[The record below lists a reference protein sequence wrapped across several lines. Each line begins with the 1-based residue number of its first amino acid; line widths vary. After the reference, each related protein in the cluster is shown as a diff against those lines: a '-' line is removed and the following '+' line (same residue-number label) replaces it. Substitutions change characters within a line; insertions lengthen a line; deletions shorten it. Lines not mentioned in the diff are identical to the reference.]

1 MALLLQ
7 KILFNGIIIMAVF
20 LQQIY
25 KTGDT
30 NMSNST
36 YTNKINTVISE
47 VKKAV
52 IGKDAIIIKVLLAV
66 LCKGHVL
73 IEDIPGVGKTT
84 LALAF
89 SKALSLEHNRMQF
102 TPDVLPS
109 DVTGFSVY
117 NKSTGKFEFRPGVAF
132 CNLFLADE
140 INRTSSKTQS
150 ALLELMEEKSI
161 TVDGNTY
168 KLPEPYTVIATQ
180 NPIGSAGTHNLP
192 DSQLDR
198 FMIKLSM
205 GYPDFKGEV
214 DILKSKYNANP
225 LESVR
230 SVADSSFILELQD
243 YISNVYVDDRIYE
256 YVVSLSEATRNHP
269 MIKLGVSPRGTLA
282 LMQLSKGIAVAMG
295 RDYVIPEDISYIC
308 GDVFEHRIMLNSKA
322 KFSDVSASDVI
333 SDILKSV
340 PVPGI
345 SEPRR

>member
-1 MALLLQ
+1 MD
-7 KILFNGIIIMAVF
+7 N
-20 LQQIY
+20 
-25 KTGDT
+25 
-30 NMSNST
+30 SN
-36 YTNKINTVISE
+36 YTNTINSIITE

-117 NKSTGKFEFRPGVAF
+117 NKATGKFEFREGVAF

-214 DILKSKYNANP
+214 DILKAKHKSNP
-225 LESVR
+225 LENVR
-230 SVADSSFILELQD
+230 SVADTSVILELQD

-256 YVVSLSEATRNHP
+256 YIVSLSTATRNHP
-269 MIKLGVSPRGTLA
+269 MLKLGISPRGTLA

-308 GDVFEHRIMLNSKA
+308 SDVFEHRIMLNSKA
-322 KFSDVSASDVI
+322 KLSDYTPADVI
-333 SDILKSV
+333 SEILKQV

-345 SEPRR
+345 SDSRR

>member
-1 MALLLQ
+1 M
-7 KILFNGIIIMAVF
+7 N
-20 LQQIY
+20 
-25 KTGDT
+25 
-30 NMSNST
+30 NN
-36 YTNKINTVISE
+36 YTNQINAIVSE

-52 IGKDAIIIKVLLAV
+52 IGKDTIIIKVLLAI

-109 DVTGFSVY
+109 DVTGFNIY
-117 NKSTGKFEFRPGVAF
+117 NKKTGAFEFRCGAAF

-161 TVDGNTY
+161 TVDGTTY
-168 KLPEPYTVIATQ
+168 RLPEPYTVIATQ

-205 GYPDFKGEV
+205 GYPDFSGEV
-214 DILKSKYNANP
+214 NILKAKYNSNP
-225 LESVR
+225 LDNVNA
-230 SVADSSFILELQD
+230 VANASFITALQN
-243 YISNVYVDDRIYE
+243 YIADIYVDDRIYE
-256 YVVSLSEATRNHP
+256 YVVALSAATRKHP

-282 LMQLSKGIAVAMG
+282 LMQIAKGIAVIMG
-295 RDYVIPEDISYIC
+295 RDYVIPDDISYIC
-308 GDVFEHRIMLNSKA
+308 ADVFCHRIMLNSKA
-322 KFSDVSASDVI
+322 KL
-333 SDILKSV
+333 SDITAEAIIAEILRTV

-345 SEPRR
+345 SSSGR

>member
-1 MALLLQ
+1 MNNNYSAQ
-7 KILFNGIIIMAVF
+7 INSIL
-20 LQQIY
+20 
-25 KTGDT
+25 T
-30 NMSNST
+30 
-36 YTNKINTVISE
+36 E

-52 IGKDAIIIKVLLAV
+52 IGKDPIIIKVLLAI

-109 DVTGFSVY
+109 DVTGFNVY
-117 NKSTGKFEFRPGVAF
+117 NKAAGKFEFRPGVAF

-161 TVDGNTY
+161 TVDGRTY

-205 GYPDFKGEV
+205 GYPDFGGEV
-214 DILKSKYNANP
+214 NILKSKFNSNP
-225 LESVR
+225 LDTVI
-230 SVADSSFILELQD
+230 SVADASTITALQE
-243 YISNVYVDDRIYE
+243 YISNIYVDDRIYE
-256 YVVSLSEATRNHP
+256 YIVSLSAATRNHP
-269 MIKLGVSPRGTLA
+269 MVKLGVSPRGTLA
-282 LMQLSKGIAVAMG
+282 LMQIAKGIAVAMG
-295 RDYVIPEDISYIC
+295 RDYVIPDDISYIC
-308 GDVFEHRIMLNSKA
+308 HDVFEHRIMLNSKA
-322 KFSDVSASDVI
+322 KLSDVTASDVI
-333 SDILKSV
+333 NEVIKSV

-345 SEPRR
+345 SAAGN

>member
-1 MALLLQ
+1 M
-7 KILFNGIIIMAVF
+7 NN
-20 LQQIY
+20 
-25 KTGDT
+25 T
-30 NMSNST
+30 NYTHYINSIVT
-36 YTNKINTVISE
+36 E

-52 IGKDAIIIKVLLAV
+52 IGKDKIIVKALLAM
-66 LCKGHVL
+66 LCKGHIL

-109 DVTGFSVY
+109 DVTGFSIL
-117 NKSTGKFEFRPGVAF
+117 NKTTGKFEFRPGVAF

-205 GYPDFKGEV
+205 GYPDFGGEV
-214 DILKSKYNANP
+214 AILKSKFNSNPLDTVKPVANP
-225 LESVR
+225 EL
-230 SVADSSFILELQD
+230 ILALQE
-243 YISNVYVDDRIYE
+243 YISNIYVDDRIYE
-256 YVVSLSEATRNHP
+256 YIVALSAATRNHP
-269 MIKLGVSPRGTLA
+269 MLKLGISPRGTLA

-295 RDYVIPEDISYIC
+295 RDYVIPDDVIYIC
-308 GDVFEHRIMLNSKA
+308 ADVFEHRLILNSKA
-322 KFSDVSASDVI
+322 KLSEVSASDI
-333 SDILKSV
+333 IAEIIRQT

-345 SEPRR
+345 SPQQR

>member
-1 MALLLQ
+1 MSN
-7 KILFNGIIIMAVF
+7 IYT
-20 LQQIY
+20 QQIS
-25 KTGDT
+25 D
-30 NMSNST
+30 
-36 YTNKINTVISE
+36 IVAE

-52 IGKDAIIIKVLLAV
+52 IGKDAIIVKTLLAI
-66 LCKGHVL
+66 LCKGHIL

-109 DVTGFSVY
+109 DITGFSVY
-117 NKSTGKFEFRPGVAF
+117 NKIHNTFDFKKGVAF

-205 GYPDFKGEV
+205 GYPDFDGEV
-214 DILKSKYNANP
+214 AILKAKFNSAP
-225 LESVR
+225 LEDVNA
-230 SVADSSFILELQD
+230 VANARTIMELQD
-243 YISNVYVDDRIYE
+243 YISNIYIDDRIYE
-256 YVVSLSEATRNHP
+256 YIVQLSNATRNHP
-269 MIKLGVSPRGTLA
+269 LIKLGISPRGTLA
-282 LMQLSKGIAVAMG
+282 LMQISKGIAVAMG
-295 RDYVIPEDISYIC
+295 RDYVIPDDITYIC
-308 GDVFEHRIMLNSKA
+308 NDVFSHRIMLNSKA
-322 KFSDVSASDVI
+322 KL
-333 SDILKSV
+333 SDITAEQVINDIIKNTSV
-340 PVPGI
+340 PRIAG
-345 SEPRR
+345 

>member
-1 MALLLQ
+1 MNNAHYTKQ
-7 KILFNGIIIMAVF
+7 INDILA
-20 LQQIY
+20 
-25 KTGDT
+25 
-30 NMSNST
+30 
-36 YTNKINTVISE
+36 E

-52 IGKDAIIIKVLLAV
+52 IGKDAIIIKTLLAI
-66 LCKGHVL
+66 LCKGHIL

-109 DVTGFSVY
+109 DITGFSVY
-117 NKSTGKFEFRPGVAF
+117 NKLKNTFEFRAGVAF

-214 DILKSKYNANP
+214 AILKAKFNSSPLDNINA
-225 LESVR
+225 
-230 SVADSSFILELQD
+230 VANIYTINELQE
-243 YISNVYVDDRIYE
+243 YISNIYVDDKVYE
-256 YVVSLSEATRNHP
+256 FIVSLSNATRNHP
-269 MIKLGVSPRGTLA
+269 MIKVGISPRGTLA
-282 LMQLSKGIAVAMG
+282 LMQISRGIAAAMG
-295 RDYVIPEDISYIC
+295 RDYIIPDDVVYIC
-308 GDVFEHRIMLNSKA
+308 PDVFAHRIMLNSKA
-322 KFSDVSASDVI
+322 RLAGASAENIIADIIKNTPAPSI
-333 SDILKSV
+333 SV
-340 PVPGI
+340 
-345 SEPRR
+345 R

>member
-1 MALLLQ
+1 MNNNYSAQ
-7 KILFNGIIIMAVF
+7 INSIL
-20 LQQIY
+20 
-25 KTGDT
+25 T
-30 NMSNST
+30 
-36 YTNKINTVISE
+36 E

-52 IGKDAIIIKVLLAV
+52 IGKDPIIIKVLLAI

-109 DVTGFSVY
+109 DVTGFNVY
-117 NKSTGKFEFRPGVAF
+117 NKAAGKFEFRPGVAF

-161 TVDGNTY
+161 TVDGRTY

-205 GYPDFKGEV
+205 GYPDFGGEV
-214 DILKSKYNANP
+214 NILKSKFNSNP
-225 LESVR
+225 LDTVM
-230 SVADSSFILELQD
+230 SVADASTITTLQE
-243 YISNVYVDDRIYE
+243 YISNIYVDDRIYE
-256 YVVSLSEATRNHP
+256 YIVSLSAATRNHP
-269 MIKLGVSPRGTLA
+269 MVKLGVSPRGTLA
-282 LMQLSKGIAVAMG
+282 LMQIAKGIAVAMG
-295 RDYVIPEDISYIC
+295 RDYVIPDDITYIC
-308 GDVFEHRIMLNSKA
+308 HDVFEHRIMLNSKA
-322 KFSDVSASDVI
+322 KLSDVTASDVI
-333 SDILKSV
+333 NEVIKSV

-345 SEPRR
+345 SAAGN

>member
-1 MALLLQ
+1 M
-7 KILFNGIIIMAVF
+7 NNT
-20 LQQIY
+20 Y
-25 KTGDT
+25 
-30 NMSNST
+30 
-36 YTNKINTVISE
+36 YTNQINSIIAE

-52 IGKDAIIIKVLLAV
+52 IGKDAIIIKALLAM
-66 LCKGHVL
+66 LCKGHIL

-117 NKSTGKFEFRPGVAF
+117 NKSNGKFEFRPGVAF

-205 GYPDFKGEV
+205 GYPDFEGEV
-214 DILKSKYNANP
+214 SILKSKHNDNP
-225 LESVR
+225 LENVSA
-230 SVADSSFILELQD
+230 VADASSIKELQD
-243 YISNVYVDDRIYE
+243 HIANIYIDDRIYE
-256 YVVSLSEATRNHP
+256 YIVSISAATRNHP
-269 MIKLGVSPRGTLA
+269 MLKLGVSPRGTLA

-308 GDVFEHRIMLNSKA
+308 NDVFEHRIMLNSKA
-322 KFSDVSASDVI
+322 KLSDTSAA
-333 SDILKSV
+333 DIIKEILRTV

-345 SEPRR
+345 GEK

>member
-1 MALLLQ
+1 MN
-7 KILFNGIIIMAVF
+7 KTYYTD
-20 LQQIY
+20 QI
-25 KTGDT
+25 
-30 NMSNST
+30 NS
-36 YTNKINTVISE
+36 VIAE

-52 IGKDAIIIKVLLAV
+52 IGKDAIIIKTLLAM
-66 LCKGHVL
+66 LCKGHIL

-89 SKALSLEHNRMQF
+89 SKALSLAHNRMQF

-117 NKSTGKFEFRPGVAF
+117 NKTTGKFEFRPGVAF

-205 GYPDFKGEV
+205 GYPDFSGEV
-214 DILKSKYNANP
+214 SILKAKHSDNP
-225 LESVR
+225 LESVKP
-230 SVADSSFILELQD
+230 VADAAFITELQD
-243 YISNVYVDDRIYE
+243 YITNIYVDDRIYE
-256 YVVSLSEATRNHP
+256 YIVSISAATRKHP
-269 MIKLGVSPRGTLA
+269 LLKLGVSPRGTLA
-282 LMQLSKGIAVAMG
+282 LMQLSKGIAVTMG
-295 RDYVIPEDISYIC
+295 RDYVIPEDVSYIC
-308 GDVFEHRIMLNSKA
+308 HDVLEHRIMLSSKA
-322 KFSDVSASDVI
+322 KLSDTSAHDVI
-333 SDILKSV
+333 TDILKTV

-345 SEPRR
+345 GGK

>member
-1 MALLLQ
+1 M
-7 KILFNGIIIMAVF
+7 
-20 LQQIY
+20 
-25 KTGDT
+25 
-30 NMSNST
+30 
-36 YTNKINTVISE
+36 
-47 VKKAV
+47 
-52 IGKDAIIIKVLLAV
+52 LLAI

-109 DVTGFSVY
+109 DVTGFNVY
-117 NKSTGKFEFRPGVAF
+117 NKAIGKFEFRPGVAF

-161 TVDGNTY
+161 TVDGRTY

-205 GYPDFKGEV
+205 GYPDFSGEV
-214 DILKSKYNANP
+214 SILKSKYNANP
-225 LESVR
+225 LDNVSA
-230 SVADSSFILELQD
+230 VADASTIIALQE
-243 YISNVYVDDRIYE
+243 YISNIYVDDRIYE
-256 YVVSLSEATRNHP
+256 YIVSLSAATRNHP
-269 MIKLGVSPRGTLA
+269 MVKLGVSPRGTLA
-282 LMQLSKGIAVAMG
+282 LMQIAKGIAVAMG
-295 RDYVIPEDISYIC
+295 RDYVIPDDITYIC
-308 GDVFEHRIMLNSKA
+308 RDVFEHRIMLNSKA
-322 KFSDVSASDVI
+322 KLSDVTAADVI
-333 SDILKSV
+333 ADVIKSV

-345 SEPRR
+345 GSEGK

>member
-1 MALLLQ
+1 M
-7 KILFNGIIIMAVF
+7 N
-20 LQQIY
+20 
-25 KTGDT
+25 
-30 NMSNST
+30 N
-36 YTNKINTVISE
+36 YTNQINSIVNE

-52 IGKDAIIIKVLLAV
+52 VGKDSIIIKVLLAI
-66 LCKGHVL
+66 LCKGHIL

-109 DVTGFSVY
+109 DVTGFNIY
-117 NKSTGKFEFRPGVAF
+117 NKSTGNFEFRKGAAF

-150 ALLELMEEKSI
+150 ALLELMEEKRI
-161 TVDGNTY
+161 TVDGKTY
-168 KLPEPYTVIATQ
+168 KLPAPYTVIATQ
-180 NPIGSAGTHNLP
+180 NPIGSAGTHSLP

-205 GYPDFKGEV
+205 GYPDFGSEV
-214 DILKSKYNANP
+214 SILKSKYNSNP
-225 LESVR
+225 LGLVNT
-230 SVADSSFILELQD
+230 VADASTIIQLQE
-243 YISNVYVDDRIYE
+243 YISNIYVDDRIYE
-256 YVVSLSEATRNHP
+256 YIVALSSATRNHP

-282 LMQLSKGIAVAMG
+282 LMQISKGIAVAMG
-295 RDYVIPEDISYIC
+295 RDYVIPDDIAFIC

-322 KFSDVSASDVI
+322 RLSDVTASNVI
-333 SDILKSV
+333 SDIIKSV

-345 SEPRR
+345 ASSGR

>member
-1 MALLLQ
+1 MNTLN
-7 KILFNGIIIMAVF
+7 FTN
-20 LQQIY
+20 QI
-25 KTGDT
+25 
-30 NMSNST
+30 NSIV
-36 YTNKINTVISE
+36 KE

-52 IGKDAIIIKVLLAV
+52 IGKDAIIIKVLLSI

-109 DVTGFSVY
+109 DVTGFSIY
-117 NKSTGKFEFRPGVAF
+117 NKNKNVFEFRPGVAF

-205 GYPDFKGEV
+205 GYPTINDEIS
-214 DILKSKYNANP
+214 ILKAKYDSNP
-225 LESVR
+225 LSDVVP
-230 SVADSSFILELQD
+230 VADKETIIRLQD
-243 YISNVYVDDRIYE
+243 AVSSVFIDDKVYEFIVN
-256 YVVSLSEATRNHP
+256 LSAATRNHP
-269 MIKLGVSPRGTLA
+269 MLKLGISPRGTLA
-282 LMQLSKGIAVAMG
+282 LTQVSKGIALAMG
-295 RDYVIPEDISYIC
+295 RDYVIPDDVIYIC
-308 GDVFEHRIMLNSKA
+308 HDVFAHRVILNSKA
-322 KFSDVSASDVI
+322 KLSEKTADDIIKEIIDSTPTPEI
-333 SDILKSV
+333 SSI
-340 PVPGI
+340 
-345 SEPRR
+345 R

>member
-1 MALLLQ
+1 MD
-7 KILFNGIIIMAVF
+7 NT
-20 LQQIY
+20 Y
-25 KTGDT
+25 
-30 NMSNST
+30 
-36 YTNKINTVISE
+36 YTNQISTIINE

-52 IGKDAIIIKVLLAV
+52 IGKDAIIIKVLLAI

-109 DVTGFSVY
+109 DVTGFSIY
-117 NKSTGKFEFRPGVAF
+117 NKNTGKFEFRPGVAF

-150 ALLELMEEKSI
+150 ALLELMEEKNI
-161 TVDGNTY
+161 TVDGSTY

-205 GYPDFKGEV
+205 GYPDFRGEV
-214 DILKSKYNANP
+214 SILKSKHSANP
-225 LESVR
+225 LDDVKPI
-230 SVADSSFILELQD
+230 ADSSFILELQD

-256 YVVSLSEATRNHP
+256 YMVAISASTRNHP
-269 MIKLGVSPRGTLA
+269 LIKLGVSTRGTLA
-282 LMQLSKGIAVAMG
+282 LMQISKGIAVAAG
-295 RDYVIPEDISYIC
+295 RDYVIPDDISYIC
-308 GDVFEHRIMLNSKA
+308 PDVFEHRLILNSKA
-322 KFSDVSASDVI
+322 KLSEMSASDI
-333 SDILKSV
+333 IEDIIKKV

-345 SEPRR
+345 NINKG

>member
-1 MALLLQ
+1 M
-7 KILFNGIIIMAVF
+7 N
-20 LQQIY
+20 
-25 KTGDT
+25 
-30 NMSNST
+30 NSY
-36 YTNKINTVISE
+36 YTNQISTILTE

-52 IGKDAIIIKVLLAV
+52 IGKDSIIIKVLLAI

-117 NKSTGKFEFRPGVAF
+117 NKNNGKLEFRPGVAF

-150 ALLELMEEKSI
+150 SLLELMEEKRI

-168 KLPEPYTVIATQ
+168 NLPEPYTVIATQ

-198 FMIKLSM
+198 FMIRLSM
-205 GYPDFKGEV
+205 GYPDFNGEV
-214 DILKSKYNANP
+214 AILKSKFNSSP
-225 LESVR
+225 LDSVR
-230 SVADSSFILELQD
+230 SVADASSIIELQK
-243 YISNVYVDDRIYE
+243 YISEVYIDDRIYE
-256 YVVSLSEATRNHP
+256 YMVSLSAETRNHP

-282 LMQLSKGIAVAMG
+282 LMQISKGIAVAMG
-295 RDYVIPEDISYIC
+295 RDYVIPDDIAFIC
-308 GDVFEHRIMLNSKA
+308 GDVFEHRIILSSKA
-322 KFSDVSASDVI
+322 KLSDTSASDII
-333 SDILKSV
+333 SEILKKV

-345 SEPRR
+345 APSKG

>member
-1 MALLLQ
+1 MDN
-7 KILFNGIIIMAVF
+7 KHYTD
-20 LQQIY
+20 QI
-25 KTGDT
+25 T
-30 NMSNST
+30 SV
-36 YTNKINTVISE
+36 INE

-52 IGKDAIIIKVLLAV
+52 IGKDAIIIKVLLAM
-66 LCKGHVL
+66 LCKGHIL

-109 DVTGFSVY
+109 DVTGFSIY
-117 NKSTGKFEFRPGVAF
+117 NKATGKFEFRPGVAF

-168 KLPEPYTVIATQ
+168 KLPDPYTVIATQ

-205 GYPDFKGEV
+205 GYPDFGGEV
-214 DILKSKYNANP
+214 SILKAKRSENP
-225 LESVR
+225 LKYVR
-230 SVADSSFILELQD
+230 PVADASVINELQE
-243 YISNVYVDDRIYE
+243 YITNVYVDDRIYE
-256 YVVSLSEATRNHP
+256 YIVSISAATRNHP
-269 MIKLGVSPRGTLA
+269 MLKLGVSPRGTLA
-282 LMQLSKGIAVAMG
+282 LMQISKGIAVAMG

-308 GDVFEHRIMLNSKA
+308 NDVFEHRIILNSKA
-322 KFSDVSASDVI
+322 KLSDTTASDI
-333 SDILKSV
+333 ITEILRTV

-345 SEPRR
+345 SGK

>member
-1 MALLLQ
+1 
-7 KILFNGIIIMAVF
+7 
-20 LQQIY
+20 
-25 KTGDT
+25 
-30 NMSNST
+30 MSNQ
-36 YTNKINTVISE
+36 YYAKQINDIVAE

-52 IGKDAIIIKVLLAV
+52 IGKDAIIIKTLLAI
-66 LCKGHVL
+66 LCKGHIL

-84 LALAF
+84 MALAF

-109 DVTGFSVY
+109 DITGFSVY
-117 NKSTGKFEFRPGVAF
+117 NKMTNSFEFRPGVAF

-205 GYPDFKGEV
+205 GYPDFNDEV
-214 DILKSKYNANP
+214 SILKAKFNAAP
-225 LESVR
+225 LEKVNA
-230 SVADSSFILELQD
+230 VANENTIIELQEHISSV
-243 YISNVYVDDRIYE
+243 YIDDRIYE
-256 YVVSLSEATRNHP
+256 YIVKLSNATRNHP
-269 MIKLGVSPRGTLA
+269 FIKLGISPRGTLA
-282 LMQLSKGIAVAMG
+282 LMQISKGIAVAMG
-295 RDYVIPEDISYIC
+295 RDYVIPDDVSYIC
-308 GDVFEHRIMLNSKA
+308 RDVFEHRIILNSKA
-322 KFSDVSASDVI
+322 KLSEMTAA
-333 SDILKSV
+333 DIINEIIKKT
-340 PVPGI
+340 PAPGI
-345 SEPRR
+345 SEN

>member
-1 MALLLQ
+1 MNNNYSAQ
-7 KILFNGIIIMAVF
+7 INSIL
-20 LQQIY
+20 
-25 KTGDT
+25 T
-30 NMSNST
+30 
-36 YTNKINTVISE
+36 E

-52 IGKDAIIIKVLLAV
+52 IGKDPIIIKVLLAI

-109 DVTGFSVY
+109 DVTGFNVY
-117 NKSTGKFEFRPGVAF
+117 NKAAGKFEFRPGVAF

-161 TVDGNTY
+161 TVDGRTY

-205 GYPDFKGEV
+205 GYPDFGGEV
-214 DILKSKYNANP
+214 NILKSKFNSNP
-225 LESVR
+225 LDTVI
-230 SVADSSFILELQD
+230 SVADASTITALQE
-243 YISNVYVDDRIYE
+243 YISNIYVDDRIYE
-256 YVVSLSEATRNHP
+256 YIVSLSAATRNHL
-269 MIKLGVSPRGTLA
+269 MVKLGVSPRGTLA
-282 LMQLSKGIAVAMG
+282 LMQIAKGIAVAMG
-295 RDYVIPEDISYIC
+295 RDYVIPDDISYIC
-308 GDVFEHRIMLNSKA
+308 HDVFEHRIMLNSKA
-322 KFSDVSASDVI
+322 KLSDVTASDVI
-333 SDILKSV
+333 NEVIKSV

-345 SEPRR
+345 SAAGN